1 LNAYVLLEW
10 LIVGGAVAVS
20 AWVAFGKFFPQLR
33 RRLLG
38 RFSPQPPPSSGGC
51 GSGCDTCGSCG
62 NNPANREAAAA
73 KEQPLR
79 FHR

>member
-1 LNAYVLLEW
+1 MLEW

-20 AWVAFGKFFPQLR
+20 SWVAFGKFFPQLR

-38 RFSPQPPPSSGGC
+38 RFTGQPPPPSSSGC

-62 NNPANREAAAA
+62 NNPQNQQRGG
-73 KEQPLR
+73 EQPVK
-79 FHR
+79 FHSEPPGR